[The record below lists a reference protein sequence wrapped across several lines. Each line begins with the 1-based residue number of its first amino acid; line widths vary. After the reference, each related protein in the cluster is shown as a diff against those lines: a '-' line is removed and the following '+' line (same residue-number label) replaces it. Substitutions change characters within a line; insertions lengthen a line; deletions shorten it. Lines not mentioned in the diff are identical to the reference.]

1 MKYSF
6 DDLVNILKTL
16 RSEHGCP
23 WDKAQNVSTLL
34 PYLIEETY
42 EYIEAAQNSDIK
54 HMQEE
59 LGDVLLQVVFHAQ
72 VCKEEGAFD
81 INDVIQGISEKM
93 IRRHP
98 HVFGNA
104 NAEDSSAVRK
114 QWDEIKAEEN
124 KGRLKDPSAMAK
136 VPKGFPPLSKA
147 QELQRRA
154 TKVGFDWKHAEDS
167 FEKVVEEFKE
177 FEKERQA
184 TDFPDKNR
192 LEEEFGD
199 ILFSLIN
206 YGRHCGL
213 NAALALSKANNKFEK
228 RFRKMEVLAE
238 TSNLKDKTE
247 TEVLSLW
254 EKAKGS

>member
-1 MKYSF
+1 MLICQTIVRSFQIDKKENYS
-6 DDLVNILKTL
+6 I
-16 RSEHGCP
+16 
-23 WDKAQNVSTLL
+23 
-34 PYLIEETY
+34 YY
-42 EYIEAAQNSDIK
+42 EYQNLA
-54 HMQEE
+54 HPENYVRR
-59 LGDVLLQVVFHAQ
+59 LGADGLWEDKYAPTSML
-72 VCKEEGAFD
+72 KEGAFD

-124 KGRLKDPSAMAK
+124 KGQLKDPSAMAK

-238 TSNLKDKTE
+238 TSNFKDKTE